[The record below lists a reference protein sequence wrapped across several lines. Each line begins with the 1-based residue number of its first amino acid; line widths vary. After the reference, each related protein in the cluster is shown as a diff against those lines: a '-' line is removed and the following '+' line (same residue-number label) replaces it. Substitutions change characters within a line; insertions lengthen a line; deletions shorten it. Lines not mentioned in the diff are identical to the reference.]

1 MKLKKIMHHMFLSC
15 LKATRLI
22 EKKLHEK
29 LTLKEK
35 IQLSAHKAMCDAC
48 TNYDKQANFMHRA
61 LHHAATPETKN
72 VDFKALE
79 NDILARIE
87 NLEK

>member
-1 MKLKKIMHHMFLSC
+1 MFLSC

-22 EKKLHEK
+22 EKKLYER
-29 LTLKEK
+29 LTFKEK
-35 IQLSAHKAMCDAC
+35 MQLSAHKAMCDAC

-61 LHHAATPETKN
+61 LHHAATPEAKN

-79 NDILARIE
+79 NDILAKIE